1 MPLCPCVCPCLCLR
15 TCVSVSVC
23 EMRAEIGSIRCV
35 HAPPTSKEK
44 LAATSATA
52 RVYAKASVRPKQKN
66 HRERGCVCVCV
77 CVCVCMC
84 VYVRAPLF
92 LALSLCVCVCVA
104 VGHVGL
110 VVALGQGLLD
120 DGVVGWLVTL
130 EVLEDIDDAK
140 HIARALNV
148 AGHAL

>member
-1 MPLCPCVCPCLCLR
+1 MPLCPCVCPCLCMR

-23 EMRAEIGSIRCV
+23 EMRAEIGSIRAV

-52 RVYAKASVRPKQKN
+52 RVYAEASVRPKQKN
-66 HRERGCVCVCV
+66 HRETRCVCVCVYV
-77 CVCVCMC
+77 CVCVCM
-84 VYVRAPLF
+84 YARLYF
-92 LALSLCVCVCVA
+92 SLSLSLCVCVA